1 MQEIQE
7 PWVRSLEWED
17 TLEQEMASHSSILTW
32 EVLWTEEPDWLCIVY
47 GVAESDTTERL
58 SAQSGV
64 LRICAVVAQTRW
76 DPDQAWLGG
85 WWWWGC

>member
-17 TLEQEMASHSSILTW
+17 TLEQEMASRSSILTW
-32 EVLWTEEPDWLCIVY
+32 KVLWTEEPDWLRIVH
-47 GVAESDTTERL
+47 GVAESDTIERL
-58 SAQSGV
+58 SSQSGV
-64 LRICAVVAQTRW
+64 LCICAVVAQTCQ